1 MKRKV
6 IIRPRT
12 QKISVAT
19 PWGRRRTRRISIGE
33 TGEQRGLQRSA
44 VSIPVRCAAPNL
56 AFFCESIDISR
67 TGIALRRGGKL
78 ELKRGTSLVVEL
90 TLPGE
95 EGPIQLLGEVIR
107 DQPHET
113 GRKTVLEF
121 HPSSRATSYRIAE
134 FVARAA

>member
-12 QKISVAT
+12 RKITIAM
-19 PWGRRRTRRISIGE
+19 PQAQRRTHRISISESGE
-33 TGEQRGLQRSA
+33 RRGLLRST
-44 VSIPVRCAAPNL
+44 VSIPVRCAAPDL
-56 AFFCESIDISR
+56 AFFCESINISR

-90 TLPGE
+90 TLPDT
-95 EGPIQLLGEVIR
+95 EGPIQLLGKVIR
-107 DQPHET
+107 DQPHDA
-113 GRKTVLEF
+113 GRKTVVEF

-134 FVARAA
+134 YVARAA